1 MNVCGAV
8 WNQTNIDISNLCLV
22 HSLYLKLTFFFV
34 RKALVEILWWPEG
47 NYCLGSQSCVST
59 FQGDY
64 ICLCLCVCVWQYCG
78 SRHFSRWCL
87 FHQMYYVRKQSLLK
101 GKQTPW
107 HYLWSAKAIC
117 CCYKMQAFTPKGR
130 SLLLTVCDHWIFHQF
145 QAFKKDLPVF
155 TIDAPPSSVCFS
167 EWLSISLVYLEL
179 HSLLFS
185 ADVPLHNSWSYWL
198 LQIISVFLINNQ
210 LQFVSE
216 GYSFN
221 WWFSSLREVSDR
233 DA

>member
-1 MNVCGAV
+1 MFLHFRE
-8 WNQTNIDISNLCLV
+8 T
-22 HSLYLKLTFFFV
+22 TFV
-34 RKALVEILWWPEG
+34 
-47 NYCLGSQSCVST
+47 
-59 FQGDY
+59 
-64 ICLCLCVCVWQYCG
+64 CVCVCVCDNIVDLGISQDDACFIKCIMSENNHCWKANKPLG
-78 SRHFSRWCL
+78 
-87 FHQMYYVRKQSLLK
+87 
-101 GKQTPW
+101 